1 MDDASDSSDDRPILV
16 GIKPGMPPAVISVA
30 EEQASGFGCD
40 VVFAYVELN
49 SALIELDPEGVR
61 TSESLDPDVDDEMA
75 SIVRELRQTLADAFH
90 DSPVRWSLRTLGGDP
105 ASALSR
111 LAVEVD
117 ARVIVV
123 GSRHPGIIHRVEELF
138 SKSVAASL
146 ITGQTRP
153 VLVVP
158 AGRR

>member
-1 MDDASDSSDDRPILV
+1 MSYSGAD
-16 GIKPGMPPAVISVA
+16 VA
-30 EEQASGFGCD
+30 RGAREELGKALAGLRFRNQHPLSRCVLDF
-40 VVFAYVELN
+40 YLP
-49 SALIELDPEGVR
+49 SA
-61 TSESLDPDVDDEMA
+61 
-75 SIVRELRQTLADAFH
+75 
-90 DSPVRWSLRTLGGDP
+90 
-105 ASALSR
+105 R

-158 AGRR
+158 AGRAAPGRRSACRCASR